1 MIDVGILII
10 AIAIPGLLILA
21 YRLGRI
27 EGYDEGYTDAMV
39 EAIRTVDEVIE
50 ERRKKGADAK
60 L

>member
-1 MIDVGILII
+1 MLDVGVLII
-10 AIAIPGLLILA
+10 AIAIPGLLIMA

-39 EAIRTVDEVIE
+39 EAIRTAEEVIE
-50 ERRKKGADAK
+50 EKRKEEY

>member
-1 MIDVGILII
+1 MLDVGVLII
-10 AIAIPGLLILA
+10 AIAIPGLLIMA

-39 EAIRTVDEVIE
+39 EAIRTAEEVIE
-50 ERRKKGADAK
+50 EKRKMGADAK

>member
-1 MIDVGILII
+1 MIDIPVLILVI
-10 AIAIPGLLILA
+10 ALPGLLIMA

-39 EAIRTVDEVIE
+39 EAIRTAEEVIE
-50 ERRKKGADAK
+50 EKRKEEY

>member
-1 MIDVGILII
+1 MIDVGILILV
-10 AIAIPGLLILA
+10 IAIPGLLVLV

-50 ERRKKGADAK
+50 EKRKKGADAK

>member
-1 MIDVGILII
+1 MIDVGILILV
-10 AIAIPGLLILA
+10 IAIPGLLILV

-50 ERRKKGADAK
+50 ERRKKGADVK